1 MISTVTTATVS
12 TVTTATAT
20 SGVLGVSFSFIAVMA
35 LGMLLMQK
43 EIISGNRQ
51 EWAQRVSRVLN
62 VAIVP
67 LLIAFVMIA
76 LARLQAVFS

>member
-20 SGVLGVSFSFIAVMA
+20 SGVLGVSFSLIAVLA
-35 LGMLLMQK
+35 LGLLLVQK
-43 EIISGNRQ
+43 EIVRGNRQ
-51 EWAQRVSRVLN
+51 AWAQRMSCVLN
-62 VAIVP
+62 IAIVP